1 MVPSGEPADRARF
14 NDEPVTECIYP
25 INSDVQSLR
34 AAQTSA
40 EDNCAPLPSKTN
52 KIQHRLENVSAGGT
66 NHQITFQSKVMRD
79 LIAQAE
85 LFAKSSATVMI
96 TGESGTGKELF
107 SRLIHDQSRRS
118 KERFVAVNC
127 AAMPEMLVESEFF
140 GHERGAFT
148 GAVQRRIGHF
158 QEADQ
163 GTILLDEISE
173 IPASIQAK
181 LLRVIEEQEVQR
193 VGGNQCEKIDVRIVA
208 TSNRELQKAT
218 ASGSFRLDLYHRLN
232 VLRLEIPPLRERT
245 QDIPALVEHF
255 IKLFRGAAHP
265 EDSSREVTSIKG
277 NALDKLCQHSW
288 PGNIRELRNIIHY
301 ACVVCQ
307 SNEINVHDLP
317 DLIDNQPPDLEKMEG
332 RMLADVERQMIFA
345 SLKKFGG
352 SKTLAAAELGV
363 TSRTISNKL
372 RVYQEQGLKVA

>member
-1 MVPSGEPADRARF
+1 MVPVGEPGDPARDDDQTVQE
-14 NDEPVTECIYP
+14 NCIYP
-25 INSDVQSLR
+25 INANVQRLR
-34 AAQTSA
+34 DFEFQVDA
-40 EDNCAPLPSKTN
+40 NYVAPTESKP
-52 KIQHRLENVSAGGT
+52 LESSPRIATGSNTV
-66 NHQITFQSKVMRD
+66 HEITFQSRVMRD
-79 LIAQAE
+79 LIAQAK
-85 LFAKSSATVMI
+85 LFAKSTATVMI

-118 KERFVAVNC
+118 SERFLAVNC

-158 QEADQ
+158 QEANQ

-208 TSNRELQKAT
+208 TSNRELKKAT

-232 VLRLEIPPLRERT
+232 VLRLEIPPLRQRT
-245 QDIPALVEHF
+245 EDIPALVDHF
-255 IKLFRGAAHP
+255 INLFRGAANP
-265 EDSSREVTSIKG
+265 DDSSRDVQGIEA
-277 NALDKLCQHSW
+277 NALDQLCQHSW

-307 SNEINVHDLP
+307 SNLITTGDLP
-317 DLIDNQPPDLEKMEG
+317 GLVENTAPDLEQMEG
-332 RMLADVERQMIFA
+332 RMLADVEKQMIFA
-345 SLKKFGG
+345 SLGKFGG

-363 TSRTISNKL
+363 TPRTISNKL
-372 RVYQEQGLKVA
+372 RLYQEQGLKVA